1 MLNHFRSYGRRGGGL
16 ITEEGLFD
24 GGGYLVTHK
33 ILDNSLQNRTKCT
46 MENKYFVVFHKTRY
60 NYII

>member
-1 MLNHFRSYGRRGGGL
+1 MEGGGGL
-16 ITEEGLFD
+16 ITEEGFFD